1 VVYVRLKRER
11 ERESGELE
19 LDTGSHA
26 RARSCD
32 ADVTTTR
39 PARGSFFEDF
49 TKVWNSVKK
58 GGYING
64 MRLVWGEGMEDFGR
78 GWEKLYKEEFSPDEG
93 LVFSLVEHPTGE
105 L

>member
-1 VVYVRLKRER
+1 MDKTGER
-11 ERESGELE
+11 K
-19 LDTGSHA
+19 
-26 RARSCD
+26 
-32 ADVTTTR
+32 
-39 PARGSFFEDF
+39 FFEDF

-64 MRLVWGEGMEDFGR
+64 MQLVWGEGMEDFGR
-78 GWEKLYKEEFSPDEG
+78 GWEKLYKGEFSPDEG